1 MSNPA
6 GSFIWYELVTSDSD
20 AARDFY
26 RAVIGWEIS
35 GPVAGPVDYR
45 HIRRS
50 DGGDAGGVLA
60 LSSEME
66 ANGARPCWLPY
77 LSVPDVDTAVAAIT
91 AEGGRI
97 LMPKMT
103 IEVGTFA
110 LVTDPQGA
118 PLYVMTPVPPPGK
131 EIYASDVF
139 SETAEQRVGWN
150 EYLAEDLAA
159 AKEFYARHFGFE
171 FNESMPMGPMGD
183 YCFIDHHGVRLGAMM
198 LRPPQASTQG
208 WRIVFRVPDID
219 HARAMVG
226 QAGGT
231 AVTEPHQVPTGDF
244 VFHAFDPQ
252 GAFFALVGKRKG

>member
-1 MSNPA
+1 MSNSA
-6 GSFIWYELVTSDSD
+6 GSFIWYELMTSDSD

-26 RAVIGWEIS
+26 RAAIGWEI
-35 GPVAGPVDYR
+35 GEPVEGPVDYR

-50 DGGDAGGVLA
+50 DAGDAGGVLA
-60 LSSEME
+60 LSAEMV

-77 LSVPDVDTAVAAIT
+77 LGVPDVDAAVAAIT
-91 AEGGRI
+91 AEGGKL
-97 LMPKMT
+97 LMPRMT
-103 IEVGTFA
+103 IDVGSFA
-110 LVTDPQGA
+110 LVSDPQGA
-118 PLYVMTPVPPPGK
+118 PLYVMTPVTPPG
-131 EIYASDVF
+131 EDGYASDVF

-150 EYLAEDLAA
+150 EYFAEDLAA
-159 AKEFYARHFGFE
+159 AKDLYARHFGFE

-198 LRPPQASTQG
+198 QRPPQAPAQG

-219 HARAMVG
+219 RAHAMVT
-226 QAGGT
+226 QTGGT